1 MRPIIY
7 RTITFYFWKLIFDNR
22 RCFQIENYF
31 ENCPLNCCSVGGKLR
46 VNRVLEGG
54 KSERIIGKFGIM
66 IFEDSKDM
74 VVVF

>member
-1 MRPIIY
+1 M
-7 RTITFYFWKLIFDNR
+7 
-22 RCFQIENYF
+22 
-31 ENCPLNCCSVGGKLR
+31 
-46 VNRVLEGG
+46 LEGG